1 MKPAVSALNDWIQRI
16 AANPDFRKC
25 VIQRDNT
32 HCTTIK
38 LGSVHHFDFNT
49 ENYIYDYAIII
60 ELCMFQNELG
70 GKLQHAVMVK
80 ILTPSCFLKDH
91 TTDARDIQMYSN
103 ITLKNLFEFN
113 KLFKS
118 VFCVP
123 GEISSIYGIPNYN
136 KLYFAGNTPKTNFES
151 YVKAH
156 ENEFY
161 RFNNFKVSLFEYLRK
176 CSYINAKKKDINKDF
191 VKGE

>member
-118 VFCVP
+118 VFCAQ
-123 GEISSIYGIPNYN
+123 GGIGNIYGIPCYKNIYHRGN
-136 KLYFAGNTPKTNFES
+136 SPKLNFES
-151 YVKAH
+151 YVK
-156 ENEFY
+156 EYEKEFEM
-161 RFNNFKVSLFEYLRK
+161 FNYFKDSLFGYLDK
-176 CSYINAKKKDINKDF
+176 CSQINAKKNDINKDF
-191 VKGE
+191 VNG